1 MKRIIMLIS
10 IFGILLV
17 PLLPVVNSASA
28 ASLKSADSLIVEA
41 KPNPGWLGQEITL
54 TIVTASDAVKYL
66 WGPCNVLVYFG
77 DNTPAPNIGRLESG
91 LGGQLTKKTTHKYLN
106 VGTYTIEVIP
116 ISCGTPKE
124 NAVNTYVTIK
134 PIKAVLPTR

>member
-17 PLLPVVNSASA
+17 PLLPLVDSASA
-28 ASLKSADSLIVEA
+28 ANLMVEA
-41 KPNPGWLGQEITL
+41 KPNPGWLGQEITI
-54 TIVTASDAVKYL
+54 TIATADEAVKYL

-77 DNTPAPNIGRLESG
+77 DNTPAPDIGKLESG
-91 LGGQLTKKTTHKYLN
+91 PGGQLIKRTTHKYLK

-116 ISCGTPKE
+116 ISCATSKA
-124 NAVNTYVTIK
+124 NAVKTNVTIK